1 MSQVLTP
8 LDLRYVDGETWQLL
22 TSFRAISDSV
32 GLIDVSAG
40 FKTDFNSI
48 PRALTNILPR
58 EEYGEAAV
66 LHDKLYRDAS
76 TGLIAVTREQ
86 ADAVHREFLIWK
98 GAPGWKVRLMFWGI
112 RLGGWKP
119 WNAYRAKAQAVTA

>member
-1 MSQVLTP
+1 MSRVCTP
-8 LDLRYVDGETWQLL
+8 LDLRYVDGERWVLL
-22 TSFRAISDSV
+22 STFRAISDSV

-40 FKTDFNSI
+40 FHTDFNSI

-76 TGLIAVTREQ
+76 TGLIAVTRAQ

-98 GAPGWKVRLMFWGI
+98 HAPRWKVWAMYLGLRA
-112 RLGGWKP
+112 GGWKA
-119 WNAYRAKAQAVTA
+119 WNAYRAKTIATV